1 MKEQTKAQMSAEID
15 RLNGVISYY
24 MEKPRALDYEV
35 YITLSDLLDR
45 TLTALRDDLVHA
57 SAKLS
62 DHGVIAINDKREHLE
77 EAFSF
82 IRDIPKTSQKGD
94 LLIVQKWGRL

>member
-1 MKEQTKAQMSAEID
+1 MKEQTKAQMRAEID

-24 MEKPRALDYEV
+24 REKPCALDYEV

-62 DHGVIAINDKREHLE
+62 DEGIIAINDRREQLDK
-77 EAFSF
+77 AFSF
-82 IRDIPKTSQKGD
+82 LRDIPKTSEKGD